1 MSKSRAQ
8 IFEQIIRGDPRKAIE
23 LAIPA
28 DTQEK
33 LPLSV
38 RKNLENWESA
48 FVDIQSMH
56 VCFDP
61 KHPVGFIKTL
71 SRFEDG
77 RTLRTWSYGT
87 RKRLTKLKGLAVWG
101 VSMGEDF
108 AMAEQPV
115 QILPKTADSGVLK
128 LGGNDIVYN
137 SLAERRLLVHE
148 IKETERR
155 HAGIVG
161 SVHRLKYPIA
171 LASSMSAD
179 AILTA
184 KYELNATFVTYEE
197 ALSAAMARKRISI
210 AN

>member
-1 MSKSRAQ
+1 
-8 IFEQIIRGDPRKAIE
+8 
-23 LAIPA
+23 
-28 DTQEK
+28 
-33 LPLSV
+33 
-38 RKNLENWESA
+38 
-48 FVDIQSMH
+48 
-56 VCFDP
+56 
-61 KHPVGFIKTL
+61 
-71 SRFEDG
+71 
-77 RTLRTWSYGT
+77 
-87 RKRLTKLKGLAVWG
+87 
-101 VSMGEDF
+101 MGEDF

-128 LGGNDIVYN
+128 LGGNDIAYN

-197 ALSAAMARKRISI
+197 ALSAAMARNGYLLQIKDAEENLLVRDWLKEKNDDVILPEGFDESNNSVPYVWLGATDNEDTNGTI
-210 AN
+210 FDTENNLTTQTREINASEGNWKWLNGEEWSYEKLEVGYF